1 MAIPFKLCH
10 QNCWTN
16 FRGSW
21 LMVCT
26 NEAWARHYTGD
37 GVIWCVDVCGNL
49 RLCTN
54 SDILGQVRSSFA
66 QTFRCLTERIEDQ
79 PSCGDSKCELLLVLR
94 SVVRPLGP
102 WFYHAGTLLSHVNWR
117 CSWNELFA
125 FQWWSAYFCV
135 SWQLVGCYKFLCCP
149 CELSSCRPSQGRA
162 AWAARAL

>member
-26 NEAWARHYTGD
+26 NEAWVRNYTGD
-37 GVIWCVDVCGNL
+37 GVIWCVDV
-49 RLCTN
+49 
-54 SDILGQVRSSFA
+54 
-66 QTFRCLTERIEDQ
+66 IEDQ
-79 PSCGDSKCELLLVLR
+79 PSCGDSKCELLLALR

-102 WFYHAGTLLSHVNWR
+102 WFNMRELWKHVNWR
-117 CSWNELFA
+117 CSSNELFA

-135 SWQLVGCYKFLCCP
+135 SWPAVGCYDFFAAHASCPVEGLHREELHEQHELCKNGP
-149 CELSSCRPSQGRA
+149 NYALLQDAVVLLSSA
-162 AWAARAL
+162 